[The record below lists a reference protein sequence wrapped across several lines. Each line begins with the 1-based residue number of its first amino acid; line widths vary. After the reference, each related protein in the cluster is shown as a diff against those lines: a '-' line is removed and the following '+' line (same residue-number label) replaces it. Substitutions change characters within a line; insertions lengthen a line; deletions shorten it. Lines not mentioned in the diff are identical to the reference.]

1 MPASPTPSTPF
12 DAILPAPFGMVGVR
26 TEGGAVAE
34 LVYLPDSFEAKA
46 PADAL
51 TRRVAEQLDAYYAD
65 PDTVF
70 DLPLAPR
77 GTAFQRHVWDQI
89 CAVPRGGLTT
99 YGAIARTLRSVPRAV
114 GQACGQNWFP
124 VVIPCHRV
132 VSASGLGGFAHHGEE
147 GFHLGVKRWLLRH
160 ERAMLL

>member
-1 MPASPTPSTPF
+1 MPQPF
-12 DAILPAPFGMVGVR
+12 DAVLPAPFGKVGVR
-26 TEGGAVAE
+26 TVGAQVHE
-34 LVYLPDSFEAKA
+34 IVYLPDSFALVA
-46 PADAL
+46 PTTPL
-51 TRRVAEQLDAYYAD
+51 LRLVAEQLDAYYAD

-77 GTAFQRHVWDQI
+77 GTDFQRRVWDAI
-89 CAVPRGGLTT
+89 SAVPRGGLTT
-99 YGAIARTLRSVPRAV
+99 YGTIARTLRSMPRAV

-132 VSASGLGGFAHHGEE
+132 VSANGLGGFAHHGEE

-160 ERAMLL
+160 EGAMLL

>member
-1 MPASPTPSTPF
+1 MPQPF
-12 DAILPAPFGMVGVR
+12 DAVLPAPFGKIGVR
-26 TEGGAVAE
+26 ADGAHVHE
-34 LVYLPDSFEAKA
+34 IVYLPERFGLIA
-46 PADAL
+46 PASAL

-70 DLPLAPR
+70 DLPLALR
-77 GTAFQRHVWDQI
+77 GTDFQRRVWDAI
-89 CAVPRGGLTT
+89 RAVPRGGLTT
-99 YGAIARTLRSVPRAV
+99 YGTIAKSLRSMPRAV

-132 VSASGLGGFAHHGEE
+132 VAANGLGGFAHHGEE

-160 ERAMLL
+160 EGAMLL

>member
-1 MPASPTPSTPF
+1 MQRPF
-12 DAILPAPFGMVGVR
+12 DAVLPAPFGKVGVR
-26 TEGGAVAE
+26 VDGTQVHEI
-34 LVYLPDSFEAKA
+34 VYLPDSFADIA

-51 TRRVAEQLDAYYAD
+51 TRRVAEQLAAYYD
-65 PDTVF
+65 NPDIVF
-70 DLPLAPR
+70 DLPLATR
-77 GTAFQRHVWDQI
+77 GTDFQRKVWDAI

-99 YGAIARTLRSVPRAV
+99 YGTIARSLQSMPRAV

-124 VVIPCHRV
+124 IVIPCHRV
-132 VSASGLGGFAHHGEE
+132 VAANGLGGFAHHGEE

>member
-1 MPASPTPSTPF
+1 MSVPF
-12 DAILPAPFGMVGVR
+12 DAILPAPFGKVGVR
-26 TEGGAVAE
+26 TDGQAVAE
-34 LVYLPDSFEAKA
+34 LVYLPDTFTEIP
-46 PADAL
+46 PASAL

-65 PDTVF
+65 PDIVF
-70 DLPLAPR
+70 DLPLATR
-77 GTAFQRHVWDQI
+77 GTDFQRRVWDQI

-99 YGAIARTLRSVPRAV
+99 YGSIAKALRSVPRAV

-132 VSASGLGGFAHHGEE
+132 VAASGLGGFAHHGEE

-160 ERAMLL
+160 EGAMLL